1 MTRLLFLTP
10 QLPYPPRQGT
20 AIRNWGL
27 IRHLSARHTL
37 SLLTFAE
44 DDEPVAERLRAAC
57 YRLVVVPAP
66 RRTRLDRLR
75 TLLSPRP
82 DLAERLASA
91 NYAHALSD
99 LLREEPFDF
108 VHVEGLELA
117 RYLPQLSAAGVRAI
131 YDAHNAEYVLQRRA
145 FETGLH
151 QPRRWPAALYS
162 RLQWPRLKHF
172 EAETLRA
179 VHAVTCVSKEDAAA
193 LRALAPKLQPVLV
206 PNGIDVQDYVDFAGQ
221 RYEPVPTFD
230 STEHAPR
237 TPTAVRRPPPVVFT
251 GKMDYRPNVDAVLWF
266 AADIWPRIRAQQA
279 EAQFV
284 IVGQKPAPAVQ
295 ALHGR
300 NAITVTGAVDDV
312 RPYIAGA
319 SVYVAPLRLGGGT
332 RFKLL
337 EAMALRTPIV
347 STTMGAE
354 GFAVADGRELL
365 LADSPDDFAE
375 AVLRLMAD
383 AALRTKLAEAGLAC
397 VRAHYDWSVIVPA
410 LEGIYSARP

>member
-27 IRHLSARHTL
+27 IKHLSARHTL

-44 DDEPVAERLRAAC
+44 GDEAVAEPLRAAC
-57 YRLVVVPAP
+57 QRVVVVPAP
-66 RRTRLDRLR
+66 HRTRLDRLR
-75 TLLSPRP
+75 TLLSPQP
-82 DLAERLASA
+82 DLAERLAS
-91 NYAHALSD
+91 NEYARALSN
-99 LLREEPFDF
+99 LLREESFDF

-117 RYLPQLSAAGVRAI
+117 RYLTQLSAAGVRII
-131 YDAHNAEYVLQRRA
+131 YDAHNAEHVLQRRA
-145 FETGLH
+145 FETDLR
-151 QPRRWPAALYS
+151 QPPRWPAAFYS
-162 RLQWPRLKHF
+162 WLQWPRLKRF
-172 EAETLRA
+172 EVETLRA

-193 LRALAPKLQPVLV
+193 LRALVPKLQPVLV
-206 PNGIDVQDYVDFAGQ
+206 PNGIDVQDYLDFLQ
-221 RYEPVPTFD
+221 RPTLY
-230 STEHAPR
+230 APR
-237 TPTAVRRPPPVVFT
+237 TTSAVRRPPSVVFT

-266 AADIWPRIRAQQA
+266 AADIWPLIRAQQPD
-279 EAQFV
+279 AQFV
-284 IVGQKPAPAVQ
+284 VVGQKPASTVR

-300 NAITVTGAVDDV
+300 NAILVTGAVDDV

-337 EAMALRTPIV
+337 EAMALQTPIV
-347 STTMGAE
+347 STTVGAE

-365 LADSPDDFAE
+365 LADSPAEFAE

-410 LEGIYSARP
+410 LEGIYSARA